1 MKLVCAD
8 WERQILLDSQRITEW
23 IVESP
28 DLFSQIVQQL
38 PQQING
44 GSAGFVLSDSEKELD
59 LSKCAEMII
68 NPFAIDFNDK
78 KIQKKLYA
86 ELLEISKGEELY
98 LTTQEILNSLNN
110 YFLQLESISGYELE
124 TDVEVDM
131 LALFKAMGIQVQDYA
146 ADFFETLIQYIKVM
160 ADLMKKKLIIFVN
173 IRSYLND
180 IQIEQVSEIAV
191 YNEIAILFI
200 ENIQRDFSKQRRYYI
215 IDKDG
220 CEIY

>member
-38 PQQING
+38 QQQING
-44 GSAGFVLSDSEKELD
+44 GSAGFVLSDSEKELA
-59 LSKCAEMII
+59 LSKCAEMIV

>member
-200 ENIQRDFSKQRRYYI
+200 ENIQRDFSKQRKYYI

>member
-28 DLFSQIVQQL
+28 DLFSKIVQQL
-38 PQQING
+38 QQQING

>member
-8 WERQILLDSQRITEW
+8 WKRQILLDSQRITEW

-28 DLFSQIVQQL
+28 VLFSQIVQQL
-38 PQQING
+38 QQQING
-44 GSAGFVLSDSEKELD
+44 GSGKFVLSDSEKELNI
-59 LSKCAEMII
+59 SKCAEMIV

-86 ELLEISKGEELY
+86 ELLEISKREELY
-98 LTTQEILNSLNN
+98 LTTQGIFNSLNN

-124 TDVEVDM
+124 TDMEVDM
-131 LALFKAMGIQVQDYA
+131 LALFKAMGIQVQSYA
-146 ADFFETLIQYIKVM
+146 ADFFETLVQYIKVM
-160 ADLMKKKLIIFVN
+160 ADLMQKKLIIFVN

-180 IQIEQVSEIAV
+180 FQIEQVSEIAV
-191 YNEIAILFI
+191 YNEIAILFV
-200 ENIQRDFSKQRRYYI
+200 ENIQRDFSKQRRCYI

>member
-28 DLFSQIVQQL
+28 VLFSQIVQQL
-38 PQQING
+38 QQQING
-44 GSAGFVLSDSEKELD
+44 GSGKFVLSDSEKELNI
-59 LSKCAEMII
+59 SKCAEMIV

-86 ELLEISKGEELY
+86 ELLEISKREELY
-98 LTTQEILNSLNN
+98 LTTQGIFNSLNN

-124 TDVEVDM
+124 TDMEVDM
-131 LALFKAMGIQVQDYA
+131 LALFKAMGIQVQSYA
-146 ADFFETLIQYIKVM
+146 ADFFETLVQYIKVM
-160 ADLMKKKLIIFVN
+160 ADLMQKKLIIFVN

-180 IQIEQVSEIAV
+180 FQIEQVSEIAV
-191 YNEIAILFI
+191 YNEIAILFV
-200 ENIQRDFSKQRRYYI
+200 ENIRKRSIK
-215 IDKDG
+215 
-220 CEIY
+220 

>member
-38 PQQING
+38 QQQING

-200 ENIQRDFSKQRRYYI
+200 ENIQRDFSKQR
-215 IDKDG
+215 
-220 CEIY
+220 

>member
-38 PQQING
+38 QQQING

-59 LSKCAEMII
+59 LSKCAEMIV

>member
-28 DLFSQIVQQL
+28 VLFSQIVQQL
-38 PQQING
+38 QQQING
-44 GSAGFVLSDSEKELD
+44 ESGKFVLSDSEKELNI
-59 LSKCAEMII
+59 SKCAEMIV

-86 ELLEISKGEELY
+86 ELLEISKREELY
-98 LTTQEILNSLNN
+98 LTTQGIFNSLNN

-124 TDVEVDM
+124 TDMEVDM
-131 LALFKAMGIQVQDYA
+131 LALFKAMGIQVQSYA
-146 ADFFETLIQYIKVM
+146 ADFFETLVQYIKVM
-160 ADLMKKKLIIFVN
+160 ADLMQKKLIIFVN

-180 IQIEQVSEIAV
+180 FQIEQVSEIAV
-191 YNEIAILFI
+191 YNEIAILFV
-200 ENIQRDFSKQRRYYI
+200 ENIQRDFSKQRRCYI

>member
-38 PQQING
+38 QQQING

-110 YFLQLESISGYELE
+110 YVLQLESISGYELE

>member
-1 MKLVCAD
+1 M
-8 WERQILLDSQRITEW
+8 LDSQRITEW

-38 PQQING
+38 QQQING

>member
-1 MKLVCAD
+1 
-8 WERQILLDSQRITEW
+8 
-23 IVESP
+23 
-28 DLFSQIVQQL
+28 
-38 PQQING
+38 
-44 GSAGFVLSDSEKELD
+44 
-59 LSKCAEMII
+59 MII

>member
-38 PQQING
+38 QQQING
-44 GSAGFVLSDSEKELD
+44 GSAGFVLSDSEKELA
-59 LSKCAEMII
+59 LSKCAEMIV

-86 ELLEISKGEELY
+86 ELLEISKGKELY

>member
-38 PQQING
+38 QQQING
-44 GSAGFVLSDSEKELD
+44 GSAGFVLSDSEKELA
-59 LSKCAEMII
+59 LSKCAEMIV

-98 LTTQEILNSLNN
+98 LTTQ
-110 YFLQLESISGYELE
+110 

>member
-28 DLFSQIVQQL
+28 VLFSQIVQQL
-38 PQQING
+38 QQQING
-44 GSAGFVLSDSEKELD
+44 GSGKFVLSDSEKELNI
-59 LSKCAEMII
+59 SKCAEMIV

-86 ELLEISKGEELY
+86 ELLEISKREELY
-98 LTTQEILNSLNN
+98 LTTQGIFNSLNN

-124 TDVEVDM
+124 TDMEVDM
-131 LALFKAMGIQVQDYA
+131 LALFKAMGIQVQSYA
-146 ADFFETLIQYIKVM
+146 ADFYETLVQYIKVM
-160 ADLMKKKLIIFVN
+160 ADLMQKKLIIFVN

-180 IQIEQVSEIAV
+180 FQIEQVSEIAV
-191 YNEIAILFI
+191 YNEIAILFV
-200 ENIQRDFSKQRRYYI
+200 ENIQRDFSKQRRCYI

>member
-38 PQQING
+38 QQQING

>member
-28 DLFSQIVQQL
+28 VLFSQIVQQL
-38 PQQING
+38 QQQING
-44 GSAGFVLSDSEKELD
+44 GSGKFVLSDSEKELNI
-59 LSKCAEMII
+59 SKCAEMIV

-86 ELLEISKGEELY
+86 ELLEISKREELY
-98 LTTQEILNSLNN
+98 LTTQGIFNSLNN

-124 TDVEVDM
+124 TDMEVDM
-131 LALFKAMGIQVQDYA
+131 LALFKAMGIQVQSYA
-146 ADFFETLIQYIKVM
+146 ADFFETLVQYIKVM
-160 ADLMKKKLIIFVN
+160 ADLMQKKLIIFVN

-180 IQIEQVSEIAV
+180 FQIEQVSEIAV
-191 YNEIAILFI
+191 YNEIAILFV
-200 ENIQRDFSKQRRYYI
+200 ENIQRDFSKQRRCYI

>member
-124 TDVEVDM
+124 TDVEGDM

-200 ENIQRDFSKQRRYYI
+200 ENIQRDFSKQRKYYI